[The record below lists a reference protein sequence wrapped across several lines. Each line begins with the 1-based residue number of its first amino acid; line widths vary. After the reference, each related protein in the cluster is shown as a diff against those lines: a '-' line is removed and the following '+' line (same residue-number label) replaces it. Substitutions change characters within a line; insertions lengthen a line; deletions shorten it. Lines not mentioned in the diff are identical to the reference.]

1 MIGTYRILKAL
12 DCGQEPY
19 VYRKDDLNQ
28 LFDKFHEYKL
38 IVNYRITQALQLLVG
53 AVYIGICYRRL
64 MAGTPQP

>member
-38 IVNYRITQALQLLVG
+38 IVNYRIT
-53 AVYIGICYRRL
+53 
-64 MAGTPQP
+64 